1 MAKLSNDTC
10 LIMWSKS
17 NNDGIEMF
25 LVPTRPCE
33 QIYWHDFGDMVSLKY
48 EVGVTLIRATSHM
61 RLREPVTVTLRA
73 LSLVEKV
80 ELGPSSLHTT
90 LEGQTEYGCK
100 VYMGSKGSCLMNYF
114 QKPPLRGRPNTK
126 LGKHGTPN
134 AHKCRFIL
142 FYKV

>member
-61 RLREPVTVTLRA
+61 RLRARDRYTSSTLIGGKGGA
-73 LSLVEKV
+73 
-80 ELGPSSLHTT
+80 
-90 LEGQTEYGCK
+90 
-100 VYMGSKGSCLMNYF
+100 GSKFASHY
-114 QKPPLRGRPNTK
+114 
-126 LGKHGTPN
+126 
-134 AHKCRFIL
+134 A
-142 FYKV
+142 